1 MGLEESVN
9 IEVNLV
15 SSFTVNGRG
24 GNPAGVVLNADQLS
38 DSQKLKIAQT
48 VGYSETAFVSRDDE
62 ADYEVS
68 FFTTTGEVDFCG
80 HATLATF
87 SAMYQKG
94 ILTAGSY
101 IQRTKAGMLPVIIES
116 SGKVVMEQKL
126 PQKKDCFSYQEIS
139 NVIGLESNILESTKL
154 PIEVISTGLPDV
166 IIPVP
171 NGYLDVIEPDDE
183 LIADFCKKH
192 KVVGFHVFELCELE
206 SKLTASCR
214 NFAPLFDI
222 SEESATGSSSGA
234 LACYLTEH
242 LALGREYVFEQ
253 GRAMGCTS
261 IITASVESENSK
273 IISVKVGGFAS
284 NIGTVAIPV

>member
-1 MGLEESVN
+1 MN

-15 SSFTVNGRG
+15 SSFTVNGKG
-24 GNPAGVVLNADQLS
+24 GNPAGVVLNSDKLS
-38 DSQKLKIAQT
+38 DAQKLKISQA
-48 VGYSETAFVSRDDE
+48 VGYSETAFVSSDDE

-87 SAMYQKG
+87 STLYQKG

-101 IQRTKAGMLPVIIES
+101 VQRTKVGILPVTIEP
-116 SGKVVMEQKL
+116 SGKVIMEQQL
-126 PQKKDCFSYQEIS
+126 PQKLDCFSYQEIS
-139 NVIGLESNILESTKL
+139 NVIGIKSSILESTKL

-171 NGYLDVIEPDDE
+171 NGYLDIIKPDDE
-183 LIADFCKKH
+183 LIANFCEKH
-192 KVVGFHVFELCELE
+192 KVVGFHVFELCGSE
-206 SKLTASCR
+206 SKITASCR
-214 NFAPLFDI
+214 NFAPLFGI

-242 LALGREYVFEQ
+242 LALGSEYVFEQ
-253 GRAMGCTS
+253 GRAMDCTS
-261 IITASVESENSK
+261 IITASVKSDNSPVT
-273 IISVKVGGFAS
+273 SVKVGGFAS
-284 NIGTVAIPV
+284 NIGTVVIPV